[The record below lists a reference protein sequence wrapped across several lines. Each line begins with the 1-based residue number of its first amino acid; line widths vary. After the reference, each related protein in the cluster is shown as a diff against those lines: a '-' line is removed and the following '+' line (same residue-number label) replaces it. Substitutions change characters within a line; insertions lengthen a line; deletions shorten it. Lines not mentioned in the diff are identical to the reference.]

1 MTTPAAPPWSVAVPP
16 GPRPNSEGLLQSG
29 INRYGTYVVSGAAP
43 KWTVSPGKPP
53 PPYLTEVDWK
63 ITRAGLLG
71 KVSNLEAAIGQWPN
85 ADLDPP
91 TSAAML
97 TSLRAMPK
105 PATMLDL
112 AQALRFA
119 DHAIGLASSTDIA
132 QTASQVGQKLLEW
145 YPAGQMLAWAKSYE
159 FVMSAR
165 PAHLLAGIS
174 LAGWDGV
181 EEALKSRR
189 GGLWFAGEDIA
200 TTKPAPLYL
209 GLANPNDLPG
219 AVFEAV
225 PATFIFEFGE
235 YLKNDPS
242 LDFVSMRY
250 IHGVSST
257 TYMSPALPTT
267 VGIVQMGSLEQ
278 DAMRSWFVQGFN
290 RLAQHVTR
298 WENYMTKAGELRP
311 VVLQEVNMTV
321 SRILNVTAHLLAS
334 GDRDSRFADFWQL
347 VDLYAGFGI
356 GGIPRLFG
364 EKFLED
370 VVNQACR
377 TMPGAV
383 GRLFEEFARN
393 LYQEWLDATVSGV
406 VPPSLVTVSGI
417 QVPYP
422 KGSRLLT
429 RTAFFATHVQE
440 RRDTTHG
447 YDLDDDTQ
455 AALLGIHD
463 GSLPERL
470 PEWGRLM
477 LVALVADPSVFI
489 ERRFL

>member
-1 MTTPAAPPWSVAVPP
+1 
-16 GPRPNSEGLLQSG
+16 
-29 INRYGTYVVSGAAP
+29 
-43 KWTVSPGKPP
+43 
-53 PPYLTEVDWK
+53 
-63 ITRAGLLG
+63 
-71 KVSNLEAAIGQWPN
+71 
-85 ADLDPP
+85 
-91 TSAAML
+91 
-97 TSLRAMPK
+97 
-105 PATMLDL
+105 
-112 AQALRFA
+112 
-119 DHAIGLASSTDIA
+119 
-132 QTASQVGQKLLEW
+132 
-145 YPAGQMLAWAKSYE
+145 
-159 FVMSAR
+159 
-165 PAHLLAGIS
+165 
-174 LAGWDGV
+174 
-181 EEALKSRR
+181 
-189 GGLWFAGEDIA
+189 
-200 TTKPAPLYL
+200 
-209 GLANPNDLPG
+209 
-219 AVFEAV
+219 
-225 PATFIFEFGE
+225 
-235 YLKNDPS
+235 
-242 LDFVSMRY
+242 
-250 IHGVSST
+250 
-257 TYMSPALPTT
+257 
-267 VGIVQMGSLEQ
+267 
-278 DAMRSWFVQGFN
+278 
-290 RLAQHVTR
+290 
-298 WENYMTKAGELRP
+298 
-311 VVLQEVNMTV
+311 MTV